1 MFDSGSTVNKQSGFQ
16 LMTSVKEEIS
26 TISAADALLKGGEHV
41 LRIAR
46 TQPWFPRLLELLQLA
61 RLNCGHKR
69 FHIGVAGESGSGKT
83 TLAYSL
89 IEALSEGPKLRS
101 TILKI
106 DDYFFLPPQ
115 SNHQQRLVD
124 LSNVGPQEVD
134 LARLDL
140 NLAQSWAGV
149 TSIFSPVKSYLTDSS
164 EEESISLQD
173 VDCVFVEGTYSLIL
187 QNLDYRIF
195 IDRPFFLTFEDRL
208 RRGRDTWAL
217 ENREWNEK
225 LLGIEH
231 EIISKT
237 QHSADIVITQN
248 NSLLTRTLDR

>member
-1 MFDSGSTVNKQSGFQ
+1 MS
-16 LMTSVKEEIS
+16 SVKEEIS
-26 TISAADALLKGGEHV
+26 TISTADALIKGGEHV

-46 TQPWFPRLLELLQLA
+46 TQPWFPRLVELVQLA

-89 IEALSEGPKLRS
+89 IEALSEKPKLRS
-101 TILKI
+101 AVLKI

-115 SNHQQRLVD
+115 SNHQQRLID
-124 LSNVGPQEVD
+124 LSHVGPQEVD
-134 LARLDL
+134 LARLDQ
-140 NLAQSWAGV
+140 NLAQSWAGAP
-149 TSIFSPVKSYLTDSS
+149 SIVSPVKSYLTDSS
-164 EEESISLQD
+164 DEESISLED
-173 VDCVFVEGTYSLIL
+173 VDCIFVEGTYSLML

-195 IDRPFFLTFEDRL
+195 IDRPFYLTFEDRL
-208 RRGRDTWAL
+208 LRGRDTWAL

-237 QHSADIVITQN
+237 QTAADVVIT
-248 NSLLTRTLDR
+248 RDYTLMHRGSDL